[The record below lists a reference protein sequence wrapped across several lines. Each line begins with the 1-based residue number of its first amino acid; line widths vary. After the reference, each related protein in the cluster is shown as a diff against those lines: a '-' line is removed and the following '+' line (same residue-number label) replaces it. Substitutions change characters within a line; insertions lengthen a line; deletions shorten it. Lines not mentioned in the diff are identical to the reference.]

1 MSLIGQFGVGFYS
14 AFLVANKVEVASKSN
29 DDEQHIWTSTA
40 DAKFFVTKDPRGDTL
55 GRGTRVTLYLKD
67 DAAEYVEQERIKNLV
82 KKYSEF
88 INYPIKL
95 YLSKD
100 VREQVPD
107 EDDKPAADTA
117 EGDEEKPDG
126 DTEVTDEGET
136 DKADAKEQKMKTVTK
151 TVWDW
156 ETLNEIKAIWMRE
169 KADITEREYNEF
181 YKAISKDTQEPL
193 AYTHFSAEG
202 EIEFKAILYVPKAA
216 PYD

>member
-1 MSLIGQFGVGFYS
+1 M
-14 AFLVANKVEVASKSN
+14 VANKVEVASKGN

-55 GRGTRVTLYLKD
+55 GRGTRVTLHLKD
-67 DAAEYVEQERIKNLV
+67 DAAEYVEQERLRNLV

-100 VREQVPD
+100 VREQVPVEEEKPKD
-107 EDDKPAADTA
+107 EEKK
-117 EGDEEKPDG
+117 EGDEESEEKKDG
-126 DTEVTDEGET
+126 ETTVTDEEEQ
-136 DKADAKEQKMKTVTK
+136 DKADAPEPKTKTVTK

-169 KADITEREYNEF
+169 KSDISEREYNEF
-181 YKAISKDTQEPL
+181 YKSISKDT
-193 AYTHFSAEG
+193 
-202 EIEFKAILYVPKAA
+202 
-216 PYD
+216 